1 MLQPVPLRDA
11 AFAGVAKTDGDGSG
25 ICMRTSL
32 FALVALLHVSPA
44 YAWAGIQI
52 PEPSNVALFGLG
64 LTGLIIGRQ
73 IAKRKTP
80 TKDD

>member
-1 MLQPVPLRDA
+1 MLQQVPLRDDRYA
-11 AFAGVAKTDGDGSG
+11 RVAKMTGDGSG
-25 ICMRTSL
+25 LCMRTSL
-32 FALVALLHVSPA
+32 FALIVLLHASPA